1 VEALRDQA
9 IDRRAKPDIGT
20 ELREHRRLL
29 ADLIE
34 SVTSVVGHWSNRQR
48 LLRAARRLLRSMR
61 RARAQP
67 SSLQRVLKLLRT
79 ALSAFPDAEG
89 CSVVELL

>member
-1 VEALRDQA
+1 MRNQTIDLRA
-9 IDRRAKPDIGT
+9 EPDIGT

-34 SVTSVVGHWSNRQR
+34 TVTSVVGLWPNRQR
-48 LLRAARRLLRSMR
+48 LLRAVRRLLRSMR

-67 SSLQRVLKLLRT
+67 SPPAGVETPQNGSQRI
-79 ALSAFPDAEG
+79 P
-89 CSVVELL
+89 

>member
-1 VEALRDQA
+1 VEALRNQA
-9 IDRRAKPDIGT
+9 IDLRAEPDIGT

-34 SVTSVVGHWSNRQR
+34 RVTSVVGLWPNRQR

-67 SSLQRVLKLLRT
+67 YLQRVLKFLRT
-79 ALSAFPDAEG
+79 ALSASPSSG
-89 CSVVELL
+89 GVR